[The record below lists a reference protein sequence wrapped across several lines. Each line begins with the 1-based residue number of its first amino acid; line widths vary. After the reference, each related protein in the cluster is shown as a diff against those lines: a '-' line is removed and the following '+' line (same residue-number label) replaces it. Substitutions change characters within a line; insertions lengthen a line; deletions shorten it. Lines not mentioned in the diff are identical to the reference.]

1 METILNYLESMFAQ
15 LPQTGEV
22 LKAKKEML
30 AMMEDKYQ
38 ELKDN
43 GKSENEAVGTVISEF
58 GNIEELTREL
68 GIEDKTIKE
77 DLSED
82 ISGTTQ
88 NNTVIEPIRKVSINE
103 GKEFIDEQRFL
114 SVRIAIAV
122 VMCILSPVILLV
134 LGGISED
141 HIWPM
146 IDEGFAMTVGCIVM
160 FLLVAPAVGLFIV
173 YGMKLEKYKYLHEEV
188 FVLEDGAK
196 AVFESMKKEETSI
209 FGTRIAV
216 GVILCILSVIPILII
231 GFMFE
236 GIGSL
241 EGLSVGV
248 LLIIVAVAVY
258 IFITAGMPYSGYDV
272 LLQKG
277 DYDIKK
283 KDNKTFEGISTIYW
297 CLIVAIYLA
306 YSFITSDW
314 GRSWIVWPVAGVLFA
329 AIAALYNIT
338 KSK

>member
-68 GIEDKTIKE
+68 GIEDKSTE
-77 DLSED
+77 
-82 ISGTTQ
+82 
-88 NNTVIEPIRKVSINE
+88 NNTVIEPIRKVSIKE

-141 HIWPM
+141 QKWLM

-216 GVILCILSVIPILII
+216 GVILCILSVIPILVI

-314 GRSWIVWPVAGVLFA
+314 GRSWIVWPVAGVIFG

-338 KSK
+338 KKK

>member
-68 GIEDKTIKE
+68 GIEDKSTE
-77 DLSED
+77 
-82 ISGTTQ
+82 
-88 NNTVIEPIRKVSINE
+88 NNTVIEPIRKVSIKE

-141 HIWPM
+141 QKWLM
-146 IDEGFAMTVGCIVM
+146 INEGFAMTVGCIVM

-216 GVILCILSVIPILII
+216 GVILCILSVIPILVI

-314 GRSWIVWPVAGVLFA
+314 GRSWIVWPVAGVIFG

-338 KSK
+338 KKK

>member
-196 AVFESMKKEETSI
+196 AV
-209 FGTRIAV
+209 
-216 GVILCILSVIPILII
+216 LNL
-231 GFMFE
+231 
-236 GIGSL
+236 
-241 EGLSVGV
+241 
-248 LLIIVAVAVY
+248 
-258 IFITAGMPYSGYDV
+258 
-272 LLQKG
+272 
-277 DYDIKK
+277 
-283 KDNKTFEGISTIYW
+283 
-297 CLIVAIYLA
+297 
-306 YSFITSDW
+306 
-314 GRSWIVWPVAGVLFA
+314 
-329 AIAALYNIT
+329 
-338 KSK
+338 

>member
-68 GIEDKTIKE
+68 GIEDKITE
-77 DLSED
+77 
-82 ISGTTQ
+82 
-88 NNTVIEPIRKVSINE
+88 NNTVIEPIRKVSIKE

-141 HIWPM
+141 QKWLM

-216 GVILCILSVIPILII
+216 GVILCILSVIPILVI

-314 GRSWIVWPVAGVLFA
+314 GRSWIVWPVAGVIFG

-338 KSK
+338 KKK

>member
-68 GIEDKTIKE
+68 GIEEKITE
-77 DLSED
+77 
-82 ISGTTQ
+82 
-88 NNTVIEPIRKVSINE
+88 NNTVIEPIRKVSIKE

-141 HIWPM
+141 QKWLM
-146 IDEGFAMTVGCIVM
+146 INEGFAMTVGCIVM

-216 GVILCILSVIPILII
+216 GVILCILSVIPILVI

-236 GIGSL
+236 GIGYL

-314 GRSWIVWPVAGVLFA
+314 GRSWIVWPVAGVIFG

-338 KSK
+338 KKK

>member
-68 GIEDKTIKE
+68 GIEDKSTE
-77 DLSED
+77 
-82 ISGTTQ
+82 
-88 NNTVIEPIRKVSINE
+88 NNTVIEPIRKVSIKE

-141 HIWPM
+141 QKWLM

-216 GVILCILSVIPILII
+216 GVILCILSVIPILVI

-236 GIGSL
+236 GIGYL

-314 GRSWIVWPVAGVLFA
+314 GRSWIVWPVAGVIFG

-338 KSK
+338 KKK

>member
-68 GIEDKTIKE
+68 GIEDKITE
-77 DLSED
+77 
-82 ISGTTQ
+82 
-88 NNTVIEPIRKVSINE
+88 NNTVIEPIRKVSIKE

-141 HIWPM
+141 QKWLM

-216 GVILCILSVIPILII
+216 GVILCILSVIPILVI

-236 GIGSL
+236 GIGYL

-314 GRSWIVWPVAGVLFA
+314 GRSWIVWPVAGVIFG

-338 KSK
+338 KKK